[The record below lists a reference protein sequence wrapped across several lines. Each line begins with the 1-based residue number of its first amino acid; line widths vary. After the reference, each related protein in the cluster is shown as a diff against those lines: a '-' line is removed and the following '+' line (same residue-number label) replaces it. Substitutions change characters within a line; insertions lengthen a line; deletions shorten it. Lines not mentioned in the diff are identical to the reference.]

1 MKKVVKLTESDLTR
15 IVKRVIN
22 ENSNDRIVNVLET
35 FLNKYFYDYDEICQ
49 FIIDPDYEDDEPIWV
64 YMVIS
69 KDWYYYDDS
78 NETNKIDKINQLKRK
93 VIEYVKLYM
102 NIDIYVGTKTKVRE
116 C

>member
-49 FIIDPDYEDDEPIWV
+49 FIIDPDFEDDEPIWV

-69 KDWYYYDDS
+69 KDWYYYES
-78 NETNKIDKINQLKRK
+78 SEVNKTHRLHQLKRK
-93 VIEYVKLYM
+93 AIEYVKLYM
-102 NIDIYVGTKTKVRE
+102 NIDIYVGTYVRE

>member
-1 MKKVVKLTESDLTR
+1 MKIIITES
-15 IVKRVIN
+15 KMM
-22 ENSNDRIVNVLET
+22 NVLET
-35 FLNKYFYDYDEICQ
+35 FLNKYFSDYDEICQ

-78 NETNKIDKINQLKRK
+78 NETNKTHKINQLKRK
-93 VIEYVKLYM
+93 IIEHVKLYM
-102 NIDIYVGTKTKVRE
+102 NIDIYVGTYVRE